1 MGDVL
6 CLITHPQK
14 SRSPY
19 NCCKGLVFSKPNK
32 RFTCYIWDYLAVPN
46 MGKSKQLYQIRKYV
60 TTNIYHCLRSAV
72 HNKLTLFSSI
82 CRARFICHYNSEF
95 SYFPHV
101 LYQKH
106 LYHRQINTIE
116 KQENHYHKQFLE
128 LFPTLKKKKKKRPKK
143 YSFTIKTERKNGA
156 NQNQAQDHFHK
167 SPCKKHKM

>member
-1 MGDVL
+1 ME
-6 CLITHPQK
+6 
-14 SRSPY
+14 
-19 NCCKGLVFSKPNK
+19 
-32 RFTCYIWDYLAVPN
+32 
-46 MGKSKQLYQIRKYV
+46 KSKQLYQIRKYV

-82 CRARFICHYNSEF
+82 CGARFICHYNSEF

-106 LYHRQINTIE
+106 LYHRQILSKNKKTITI
-116 KQENHYHKQFLE
+116 KIFRAFSDIKIIII
-128 LFPTLKKKKKKRPKK
+128 KKRPKI

-156 NQNQAQDHFHK
+156 NQNKAQDHFHK